1 MGPLLFILDINDL
14 PNASLTLSYIICAD
28 DTNVSLSEQKLDTLT
43 HNMNEE
49 IQKVNIWYKVN
60 GLRINI
66 EKTNFMHFAPLNK
79 QYDKNLVTLNL
90 KFVDSLEP

>member
-1 MGPLLFILDINDL
+1 
-14 PNASLTLSYIICAD
+14 
-28 DTNVSLSEQKLDTLT
+28 
-43 HNMNEE
+43 MNKE

-79 QYDKNLVTLNL
+79 QYDKNLLTL
-90 KFVDSLEP
+90 KFFFIFFYLGFVSTLTAYEKNLQSKAYTM